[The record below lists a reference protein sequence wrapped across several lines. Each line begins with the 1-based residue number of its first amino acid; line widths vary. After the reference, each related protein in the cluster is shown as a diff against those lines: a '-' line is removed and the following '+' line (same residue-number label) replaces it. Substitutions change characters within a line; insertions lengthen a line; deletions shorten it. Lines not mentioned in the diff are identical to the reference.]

1 MFALDDADAVAGN
14 VIPEPDVD
22 GVAPPT
28 PIVVDAVILVPSD
41 VTPDIPPKAPA
52 LLYCNC
58 VLEPPGEALAVAQ
71 DSVPE
76 PFVTKA
82 WLEVPSVAGSVHV
95 TLDATVAGDWKATQL
110 EESESANRKS
120 LCAFN
125 VTLELNTFV
134 PENVLV
140 PEKILP
146 PENVLVVPEEFMLP
160 EITAAPEMV
169 FVPLIR
175 VPPAKVNASPEAP
188 VWNSFR

>member
-1 MFALDDADAVAGN
+1 VFASDDEDTVAGN

-41 VTPDIPPKAPA
+41 VTPDIPPKAPE

-110 EESESANRKS
+110 DESESANRKS

-125 VTLELNTFV
+125 VISEVNIFV
-134 PENVLV
+134 PEN
-140 PEKILP
+140 
-146 PENVLVVPEEFMLP
+146 
-160 EITAAPEMV
+160 V